1 MRHHH
6 AVASK
11 PHLTCPASL
20 LGRAA
25 AQVAGRT
32 AELSSISDTRRCSED
47 SSDAIAATA
56 SVTFFCMSAMM
67 RGAVFCCS
75 LSACAPPALE
85 SQMRLRPQ
93 KLSAASDLQKR
104 SRQVVLS
111 NDITNCV
118 SMHTWWPG
126 LGSESCAPGKSVFR
140 ISMGLVGSGRCII
153 P

>member
-1 MRHHH
+1 M
-6 AVASK
+6 
-11 PHLTCPASL
+11 
-20 LGRAA
+20 
-25 AQVAGRT
+25 AGRT

-111 NDITNCV
+111 KDITNCV

-126 LGSESCAPGKSVFR
+126 LGSESCAPGKSVFH